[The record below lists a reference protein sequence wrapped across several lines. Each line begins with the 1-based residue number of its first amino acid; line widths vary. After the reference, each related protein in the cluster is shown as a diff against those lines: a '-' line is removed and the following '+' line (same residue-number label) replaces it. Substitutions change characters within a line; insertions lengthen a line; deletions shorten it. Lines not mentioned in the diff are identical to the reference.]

1 MLFILS
7 LIGTVSFVLLFRK
20 AMKKYAVPF
29 YLVAT
34 AITVFFLVYRPSGNI
49 QIPDVINK
57 YVMKPLSQGTISTAL
72 FSIVMWIGALNRKN
86 PVVKKLFSI
95 RGEMSIIACIL
106 TLSHNI
112 YFGIIF
118 FPMLFTSP
126 GSMSTTHFIAI
137 CITLVLIALMIP
149 LMVTSFITIRK
160 KMKFASWKKLQRLAY
175 VFYMLIYVHV
185 MLMFV
190 PKISM
195 DSSYILN
202 IAVYSV
208 VFLGYAICRVIKAV
222 SVKNGDLVKAV

>member
-20 AMKKYAVPF
+20 AIKKYAVPF

-34 AITVFFLVYRPSGNI
+34 AITVFFLVYRLSGNI

-118 FPMLFTSP
+118 CVYLLFS
-126 GSMSTTHFIAI
+126 SIAF
-137 CITLVLIALMIP
+137 
-149 LMVTSFITIRK
+149 SY
-160 KMKFASWKKLQRLAY
+160 QNQN
-175 VFYMLIYVHV
+175 VFGIQ
-185 MLMFV
+185 
-190 PKISM
+190 
-195 DSSYILN
+195 
-202 IAVYSV
+202 
-208 VFLGYAICRVIKAV
+208 KA
-222 SVKNGDLVKAV
+222 

>member
-20 AMKKYAVPF
+20 AIKKYAVPF

-34 AITVFFLVYRPSGNI
+34 AITVFFLVYRLSGNI

-106 TLSHNI
+106 TLSHI
-112 YFGIIF
+112 YI
-118 FPMLFTSP
+118 
-126 GSMSTTHFIAI
+126 
-137 CITLVLIALMIP
+137 LVLYF
-149 LMVTSFITIRK
+149 S
-160 KMKFASWKKLQRLAY
+160 QC
-175 VFYMLIYVHV
+175 
-185 MLMFV
+185 
-190 PKISM
+190 
-195 DSSYILN
+195 
-202 IAVYSV
+202 
-208 VFLGYAICRVIKAV
+208 FLHHQEA
-222 SVKNGDLVKAV
+222 